1 MEVPDIPL
9 KMGTDF
15 LIRAVLPGLVAFFAF
30 FKPIIYPS
38 INRLWNTLDFEG
50 KLLIWLLIGFAIG
63 ISFMLCDWFI
73 YQFLEGLRFWPKCL
87 RRWKYKKI
95 VEYFNNLH
103 TDLEELEQKKKRED
117 LSYERSQEISFE
129 ESELK
134 RKIREFPPD
143 FTRNNSSKRCP
154 VFPTRFGNVLCD
166 YEEYSMNNYGMHM
179 MVFWNHLFHN
189 LNKEIREEIKLQ
201 GAIADLCVYL
211 CFVSFLSIFLGPL
224 GLFLQ
229 KESWNMILGY
239 SIPLSSLVWLF
250 LFIVAFR
257 LFYELSITQHKNY
270 GRLVKSVFDLYRG
283 KLAKDLGFE
292 IEKKLSKDSIEKEKA
307 LWKKYFRFYLDYE
320 ITQERKQ

>member
-1 MEVPDIPL
+1 MGVADIPL

-30 FKPIIYPS
+30 FKPLIYPL
-38 INRLWNTLDFEG
+38 IYELWNNLEFEG

-63 ISFMLCDWFI
+63 ISFMLFDWYI
-73 YQFLEGLRFWPKCL
+73 YQFFEGLRFWPKCL
-87 RRWKYKKI
+87 RRWKYKRIK
-95 VEYFNNLH
+95 EYFDNLQ
-103 TDLEELEQKKKRED
+103 TDLENLKQEKKQEN
-117 LSYERSQEISFE
+117 LSYEKQQEISIE

-143 FTRNNSSKRCP
+143 FTRDNSSKRHP

-189 LNKEIREEIKLQ
+189 LSKETREEIKLQ

-211 CFVSFLSIFLGPL
+211 CFASFWSIFLGPVSL
-224 GLFLQ
+224 LIQ
-229 KESWNMILGY
+229 KKSWNIILNY
-239 SIPLSSLVWLF
+239 SIPLSSFVWLF
-250 LFIVAFR
+250 LSIIAFKI
-257 LFYELSITQHKNY
+257 LYELSITQHKSY
-270 GRLVKSVFDLYRG
+270 GRLIKSVFDLYRG

-292 IEKKLSKDSIEKEKA
+292 IKKKLSRANIEKEKA
-307 LWKKYFRFYLDYE
+307 LWEKYFRFYLDYKIPE
-320 ITQERKQ
+320 DKDQ